1 MLTHAYAVILAG
13 GRGERFWPMS
23 TARQPKQL
31 LSLVGNRPL
40 IAAAVDRIQRLI
52 PANRI
57 FIITNTDLIG
67 PTRRAL
73 PGFPRRNIIGEP
85 MGRNTAAA
93 VTLGAAFIKA
103 RDPQGVFC
111 VLTADHVIGNLAIF
125 RQTLKEAFIIAA
137 TTKCLLTI
145 GIPPTFPSTAFGYIE
160 ADARLHGV
168 AVRAG
173 NHPGRTPFVSVR
185 RFVEKPDQATAA
197 RYLKTG
203 RFFWNSGMFIWSLD
217 AFQEALAR
225 FQPPLWAL
233 MNRIVPALTTT
244 RFARLLK
251 AEYKQLKN
259 ISIDYAIMEKA
270 ENIVMAKGA
279 FAWDDVGSWSA
290 LEHHFDKDTSQNV
303 VIGQAETLD
312 ASDNIV
318 VSRDGLVALIGVNNM
333 VVVRTGNATLVC
345 PKSRAQDVKKI
356 VEILKHKRHHEVL

>member
-1 MLTHAYAVILAG
+1 MLNHAYAVILAG

-40 IAAAVDRIQRLI
+40 IAAAVDHIQRLI
-52 PANRI
+52 APNRI
-57 FIITNTDLIG
+57 FIITNADLIG

-85 MGRNTAAA
+85 MGRDTAAA

-103 RDPQGVFC
+103 RDPKGVFC
-111 VLTADHVIGNLAIF
+111 VLTADHVIGDLVVF
-125 RQTLKEAFIIAA
+125 RRTLKEAFIMAA
-137 TTKCLLTI
+137 RTKYLLTI
-145 GIPPTFPSTAFGYIE
+145 GIPPTCPSTAFGYIE
-160 ADARLHGV
+160 ASRPIHHTG
-168 AVRAG
+168 
-173 NHPGRTPFVSVR
+173 HTSFVKVK

-203 RFFWNSGMFIWSLD
+203 RFFWNSGMFVWSLD
-217 AFQEALAR
+217 TFQEALAR
-225 FQPPLWAL
+225 FQPPLRAL
-233 MNRIVPALTTT
+233 MNHIVPALTTP
-244 RFARLLK
+244 RFTRLLK
-251 AEYKQLKN
+251 AEYKQLKK

-270 ENIVMAKGA
+270 DNIVMAKGA

-290 LEHHFDKDTSQNV
+290 LEHHFDKDTRRNI

-318 VSRDGLVALIGVNNM
+318 MSRDGLVALIGVNNM
-333 VVVRTGNATLVC
+333 VVVRTGKATLVC
-345 PKSRAQDVKKI
+345 PKSRAEDVKKI
-356 VEILKHKRHHEVL
+356 VKILKRKQHHEVL